1 MHYFLG
7 DVPVLRIIS
16 AGVCDSG
23 QKGILLW
30 LMVCLLK
37 VVGCL
42 PLPVETWQC
51 LPRTRLIWAYV
62 ERLSSAL
69 EPYLLKACQQS
80 LSQILLCP
88 LQHPTLQHSAPPHS
102 APIPRYFYALA
113 SFFTLPRTETG
124 EITQH
129 LRKTFWLGH
138 SSTSL
143 NMINLFL

>member
-16 AGVCDSG
+16 ASVCDSG

-69 EPYLLKACQQS
+69 EPYLLKSLPTEPQS
-80 LSQILLCP
+80 DPPLSLAAPYITALSPTALCAHTKIFLRP
-88 LQHPTLQHSAPPHS
+88 GIIFHSPQDWDRRDNSTPPKD
-102 APIPRYFYALA
+102 I
-113 SFFTLPRTETG
+113 
-124 EITQH
+124 
-129 LRKTFWLGH
+129 WLGH